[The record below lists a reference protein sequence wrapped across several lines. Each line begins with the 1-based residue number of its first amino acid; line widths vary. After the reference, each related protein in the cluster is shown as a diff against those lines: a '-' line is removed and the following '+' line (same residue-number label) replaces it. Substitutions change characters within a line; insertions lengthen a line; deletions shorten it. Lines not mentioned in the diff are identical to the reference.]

1 MKRLLHTIQS
11 EMLMKRLLHNN
22 TILLWNVMKTL
33 LLDTIPSPPFPPLFA
48 KQTLVSAD
56 TPLTDP
62 KKDFKEWANKDLDD
76 HKKPVHPSSSLER
89 KGKGNGIDDWETVA
103 IIRCHL
109 LLQPISLREEKC
121 EESEESYWL
130 KQSYYY
136 PAIHLCKS
144 NTLGENKSQLIWLE
158 IYLTFNI
165 TA

>member
-1 MKRLLHTIQS
+1 MLWKHSFLIQS
-11 EMLMKRLLHNN
+11 LL
-22 TILLWNVMKTL
+22 
-33 LLDTIPSPPFPPLFA
+33 PLFLHCLLN
-48 KQTLVSAD
+48 KHWYRLIHHWMIQKKIFKNEQTRIGLKMWPQKISASI
-56 TPLTDP
+56 TNL
-62 KKDFKEWANKDLDD
+62 
-76 HKKPVHPSSSLER
+76 SSLER
-89 KGKGNGIDDWETVA
+89 KGKGNGIDDWEMVA

>member
-1 MKRLLHTIQS
+1 MLWKHSFLIQS
-11 EMLMKRLLHNN
+11 LL
-22 TILLWNVMKTL
+22 
-33 LLDTIPSPPFPPLFA
+33 PLFLHCLLN
-48 KQTLVSAD
+48 KHWYRLIHHWMIQKKIFKNEQTRIGLKMWPQKTSASI
-56 TPLTDP
+56 TNL
-62 KKDFKEWANKDLDD
+62 
-76 HKKPVHPSSSLER
+76 SSLER

>member
-1 MKRLLHTIQS
+1 MLWKHSFLIQS
-11 EMLMKRLLHNN
+11 LL
-22 TILLWNVMKTL
+22 
-33 LLDTIPSPPFPPLFA
+33 PPFLHCLLNKHWYRLIHHWLIQKKIF
-48 KQTLVSAD
+48 KNEQTRIGLKMWPQKTSASI
-56 TPLTDP
+56 TNL
-62 KKDFKEWANKDLDD
+62 
-76 HKKPVHPSSSLER
+76 SSLER

-144 NTLGENKSQLIWLE
+144 NTLWENTTQLIWLE